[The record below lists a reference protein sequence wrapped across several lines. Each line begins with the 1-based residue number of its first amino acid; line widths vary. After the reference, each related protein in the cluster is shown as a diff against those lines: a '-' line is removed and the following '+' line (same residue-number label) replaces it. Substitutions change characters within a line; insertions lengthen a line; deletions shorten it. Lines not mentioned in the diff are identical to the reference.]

1 MPLAKEDI
9 TDFDKKVDELV
20 DLVNSSYNSSK
31 YDRTSIEVFQTLRD
45 YGDGQGHQL
54 ISCAAVRNPLDN
66 TYLVYLDVMGT
77 AEEALNL
84 LLQSL
89 QKLAENKEPRN
100 SWARPDKML
109 N

>member
-9 TDFDKKVDELV
+9 SDFDKKIDELV
-20 DLVNSSYNSSK
+20 DLVNSSYKTSK
-31 YDRTSIEVFQTLRD
+31 YDRSSIEVFQTLTD
-45 YGDGQGHQL
+45 FGDGQGHQL
-54 ISCAAVRNPLDN
+54 ISCAAVRNPLDS

-89 QKLAENKEPRN
+89 QKLAENNESKT
-100 SWARPDKML
+100 SWSRSDKML